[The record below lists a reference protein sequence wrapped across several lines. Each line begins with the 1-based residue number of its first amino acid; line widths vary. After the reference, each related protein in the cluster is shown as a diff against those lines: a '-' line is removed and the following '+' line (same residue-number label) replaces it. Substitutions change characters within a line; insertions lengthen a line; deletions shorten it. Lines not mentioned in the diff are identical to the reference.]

1 MGVALDTTLFV
12 DLARR
17 RANALAKIDEL
28 DSRRDAKVI
37 PSPVAYEILHGILA
51 AKSMTQA
58 ALFRG
63 WIARFHVVPLDLA
76 AAERASMIR
85 TELGRFGR
93 VKGAVD
99 ILAAGIALAGN
110 HSLVT
115 RDTDFRAI
123 ASATGLSIE
132 PY

>member
-17 RANALAKIDEL
+17 RANAIAKIEEL
-28 DSRRDAKVI
+28 DARRDAKVI
-37 PSPVAYEILHGILA
+37 PSPVAYEILHGILS

-63 WIARFHVVPLDLA
+63 WVAKFHVAPLDLA
-76 AAERASMIR
+76 AAERAAVIR
-85 TELGRFGR
+85 AELGRLGV
-93 VKGAVD
+93 VKGVVD

-115 RDTDFRAI
+115 RDSVFRSI
-123 ASATGLSIE
+123 ADATGLSIE